1 MNISNKY
8 TVVNE
13 NISQQIHSGE
23 WTYQSNTQW
32 CTDTVNKYTVI
43 YGHAGQQVQEMY
55 GHSQQ
60 VHRDVQ
66 TNQTNTKEFMDI
78 LSNKYTVMYKLRL
91 IDWYVHI
98 SQYRHARVMDREMGF
113 NNRLQQNVHR
123 CFPSS
128 RKTTPSLYKGNNL
141 IKEDSYPT

>member
-32 CTDTVNKYTVI
+32 YTDTVNKYTVI
-43 YGHAGQQVQEMY
+43 YEHAGQQVQEMY

-78 LSNKYTVMYKLRL
+78 LGNKYTVMYVKTYWL
-91 IDWYVHI
+91 ICPYI
-98 SQYRHARVMDREMGF
+98 
-113 NNRLQQNVHR
+113 
-123 CFPSS
+123 
-128 RKTTPSLYKGNNL
+128 T
-141 IKEDSYPT
+141 I